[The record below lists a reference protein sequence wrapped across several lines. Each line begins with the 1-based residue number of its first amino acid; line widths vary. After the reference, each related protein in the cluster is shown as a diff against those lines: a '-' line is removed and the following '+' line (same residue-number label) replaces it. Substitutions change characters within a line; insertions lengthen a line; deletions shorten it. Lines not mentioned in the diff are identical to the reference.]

1 MKKLVLGILAHVD
14 AGKTTLSE
22 ALLYKTG
29 TIRKLGRVDNRDSF
43 LDNNTLERSRGITI
57 FSKQAL
63 FSTANT
69 EFTLL
74 DTPGHVDFS
83 AEMERTLSV
92 LDYAILV
99 VSASDGIQGHTKTLW
114 RLLSRYHIPTFI
126 FVNKMDMPGVNK
138 ALLLEQLKNGL
149 SSSIIDFEYIDSED
163 TALCDEELLNE
174 YLETGTI
181 NTDKLP
187 KLIKERKIFPCFF
200 GSALK
205 FSGIDEFIDA
215 IDRYT
220 LMPDYPD
227 EFGARVFKISR
238 DSQGTRL
245 TFLKVTGG
253 ILASKM
259 LLGGTTG
266 SGVNQSQRNGS
277 SDNDS
282 RNISNTNSNN
292 LSKTMLT
299 DIQQEKVNQIRIY
312 SGEKFTTVNEATAG
326 TVCAIT
332 GIENSKPGQSYGC
345 DTGSHVPMLEPVLVY
360 KLEITDGT
368 DALTLLPKLR
378 QLEEEEPEL
387 HVVWNELLHE
397 IQLQVMGPVQTEI
410 LKNIILTR
418 FGVNVEFGSGN
429 IVYKETITTKVE
441 GVGHFEPLRHY
452 AEVHLILEPGEPG
465 SGITLDSNCSEDLL
479 EKNWQR
485 LIMTHLAEKNH
496 TGVLTNSPLTD
507 IKITLVA
514 GRAHKKHTEGGDFR
528 QATYR
533 AVRNGLMQAESTL
546 VEPYYSYTLTLPQ
559 SSIGRAM
566 TDIERM
572 NGTCTI
578 SEAGETSVLTGKAPV
593 RLLNDYQ
600 TEVIAYTK
608 GQGKLTC
615 QPDGYGPCKD
625 AETIIEEI
633 GYDPERDTL
642 NTADSVFCSHG
653 AGFIV
658 PWYEVKDYMHL
669 ESVLRETGESRD
681 SDLEDITTSRS
692 SHRDSKWEELDI
704 ALGTDE
710 IDAILNKTAYSNSH
724 DNGGKWKRS
733 SGHKILDGDYS
744 NFSRDYSG
752 GHTKSSGYIPNAGSG
767 SSGNSSG
774 KIPVSGSRKA
784 PKKHGPYLL
793 VDGYNVIYAWKDLAE
808 MARENLDAARG
819 MLLDRLCNYQALK
832 QCNVIVVFDA
842 YRVKGHDTEIS
853 DYNNIHVVFTKEA
866 ETADQ
871 YIEKFA
877 HEHNKKYDIRVATS
891 DGLEQIII
899 LGQGCTLVSAR
910 EFEEEVISLEEQFR
924 EEYVNKTY

>member
-69 EFTLL
+69 DFTLL

-83 AEMERTLSV
+83 AEMERTLGV

-126 FVNKMDMPGVNK
+126 FVNKTDMPGTNK
-138 ALLLEQLKNGL
+138 AMLLEQLKNGL
-149 SSSIIDFEYIDSED
+149 SGSVIDFAHIDSED

-174 YLETGTI
+174 YLETGSI
-181 NTDKLP
+181 NKDKLP
-187 KLIKERKIFPCFF
+187 QLIRERKIFPCFF

-205 FSGIDEFIDA
+205 FTGIDELIDA
-215 IDRYT
+215 IDKYT
-220 LMPDYPD
+220 FMPDYPD

-238 DSQGTRL
+238 DPQGSRL

-253 ILASKM
+253 TLASKM
-259 LLGGTTG
+259 LLGGNHA
-266 SGVNQSQRNGS
+266 SGDIGNH
-277 SDNDS
+277 
-282 RNISNTNSNN
+282 IENTES
-292 LSKTMLT
+292 
-299 DIQQEKVNQIRIY
+299 EKVNQIRIY
-312 SGEKFTTVNEATAG
+312 SGEKFTSVNEASAG

-410 LKNIILTR
+410 LKNIIQTR

-452 AEVHLILEPGEPG
+452 AEVHLILEPGEQG
-465 SGITLDSNCSEDLL
+465 SGITLASDCSEDLL

-566 TDIERM
+566 TDLERM

-578 SEAGETSVLTGKAPV
+578 SESGETSVLTGKAPV

-615 QPDGYGPCKD
+615 QPDGYGPCRD
-625 AETIIEEI
+625 AQAIIEEI

-658 PWYEVKDYMHL
+658 PWYEVKSYMHL
-669 ESVLRETGESRD
+669 EPVLKETGESGD
-681 SDLEDITTSRS
+681 SGSSETTGNSSSRKG
-692 SHRDSKWEELDI
+692 SKWQELDI
-704 ALGTDE
+704 SLGTDE

-724 DNGGKWKRS
+724 DNGGKWKRN
-733 SGHKILDGDYS
+733 SGHKVLDGDYS
-744 NFSRDYSG
+744 NFSKDYSG
-752 GHTKSSGYIPNAGSG
+752 NYNNSSTNNPNGIQNRT
-767 SSGNSSG
+767 SGNN
-774 KIPVSGSRKA
+774 SGSRKA
-784 PKKHGPYLL
+784 QKKLEPYLL
-793 VDGYNVIYAWKDLAE
+793 VDGYNVIYAWKNLAE

-891 DGLEQIII
+891 DGLEQVII

-910 EFEEEVISLEEQFR
+910 EFEEEVNALEEQFR
-924 EEYVNKTY
+924 EEYVNRTY

>member
-22 ALLYKTG
+22 ALLYNTG

-43 LDNNTLERSRGITI
+43 LDNNSLERSRGITI

-63 FSTANT
+63 FSTTNT
-69 EFTLL
+69 DFTLL

-83 AEMERTLSV
+83 AEMERTLGV

-126 FVNKMDMPGVNK
+126 FVNKTDMPGTNK
-138 ALLLEQLKNGL
+138 AMLLEQLKNGL
-149 SSSIIDFEYIDSED
+149 SGSIIDFAHIDSED

-174 YLETGTI
+174 YLETGRI
-181 NTDKLP
+181 NPDRLP
-187 KLIKERKIFPCFF
+187 KLIKERKLFPCFF

-205 FSGIDEFIDA
+205 FTGIDELIDSL
-215 IDRYT
+215 DKYT
-220 LMPDYPD
+220 LMPDYPS

-238 DSQGTRL
+238 DPQGNRL

-253 ILASKM
+253 TLASKM
-259 LLGGTTG
+259 LLG
-266 SGVNQSQRNGS
+266 
-277 SDNDS
+277 
-282 RNISNTNSNN
+282 SNA
-292 LSKTMLT
+292 LLT
-299 DIQQEKVNQIRIY
+299 DAETASIDSDPEKVNQIRVY
-312 SGEKFTTVNEATAG
+312 SGEKFTAINEASAG

-332 GIENSKPGQSYGC
+332 GIERSRPGQSYGI

-360 KLEITDGT
+360 KLEIKDGT

-387 HVVWNELLHE
+387 HVVWNEILHE

-410 LKNIILTR
+410 LKNIIQTR

-429 IVYKETITTKVE
+429 IVYKETIKTTVE

-452 AEVHLILEPGEPG
+452 AEVHLVLEPGEPG
-465 SGITLDSNCSEDLL
+465 SGVTLATDCSEDLL

-507 IKITLVA
+507 IKITLVS

-533 AVRNGLMQAESTL
+533 AVRNGLMHAESTL

-566 TDIERM
+566 TDLERM

-578 SEAGETSVLTGKAPV
+578 SEAGETSVLSGKAPV

-625 AETIIEEI
+625 ADTIISEI
-633 GYDPERDTL
+633 GYDPERDTY

-653 AGFIV
+653 AGF
-658 PWYEVKDYMHL
+658 EVKWFD
-669 ESVLRETGESRD
+669 V
-681 SDLEDITTSRS
+681 
-692 SHRDSKWEELDI
+692 
-704 ALGTDE
+704 
-710 IDAILNKTAYSNSH
+710 
-724 DNGGKWKRS
+724 DNMRHIK
-733 SGHKILDGDYS
+733 
-744 NFSRDYSG
+744 
-752 GHTKSSGYIPNAGSG
+752 
-767 SSGNSSG
+767 
-774 KIPVSGSRKA
+774 
-784 PKKHGPYLL
+784 
-793 VDGYNVIYAWKDLAE
+793 
-808 MARENLDAARG
+808 
-819 MLLDRLCNYQALK
+819 
-832 QCNVIVVFDA
+832 
-842 YRVKGHDTEIS
+842 
-853 DYNNIHVVFTKEA
+853 
-866 ETADQ
+866 
-871 YIEKFA
+871 
-877 HEHNKKYDIRVATS
+877 
-891 DGLEQIII
+891 
-899 LGQGCTLVSAR
+899 
-910 EFEEEVISLEEQFR
+910 
-924 EEYVNKTY
+924 

>member
-22 ALLYKTG
+22 ALLYNTG

-43 LDNNTLERSRGITI
+43 LDNNSLERSRGITI

-69 EFTLL
+69 DFTLL

-83 AEMERTLSV
+83 AEMERTLGV

-126 FVNKMDMPGVNK
+126 FVNKTDMPGTNK
-138 ALLLEQLKNGL
+138 AMLLEQLKNGL
-149 SSSIIDFEYIDSED
+149 SGSIIDFAHIDSED

-174 YLETGTI
+174 YLETGRI
-181 NTDKLP
+181 NPDRLP
-187 KLIKERKIFPCFF
+187 KLIKERKLFPCFF

-205 FSGIDEFIDA
+205 FTGIDELIDSL
-215 IDRYT
+215 DKYT
-220 LMPDYPD
+220 LMPDYPS

-238 DSQGTRL
+238 DPQGNRL

-253 ILASKM
+253 TLASKM
-259 LLGGTTG
+259 LLG
-266 SGVNQSQRNGS
+266 
-277 SDNDS
+277 
-282 RNISNTNSNN
+282 SNA
-292 LSKTMLT
+292 LLT
-299 DIQQEKVNQIRIY
+299 DEETASTDLEPEKVNQIRVY
-312 SGEKFTTVNEATAG
+312 SGEKFTAINEASAG

-332 GIENSKPGQSYGC
+332 GIERSKPGQSYGN

-360 KLEITDGT
+360 KLEIKDGT

-387 HVVWNELLHE
+387 HIVWNEILHE

-410 LKNIILTR
+410 LKNIIQTR

-429 IVYKETITTKVE
+429 IVYKETIKTTVE

-452 AEVHLILEPGEPG
+452 AEVHLVLEPGEPG
-465 SGITLDSNCSEDLL
+465 SGVTLATDCSEDLL

-507 IKITLVA
+507 IKITLVS

-566 TDIERM
+566 TDLERM

-578 SEAGETSVLTGKAPV
+578 SEAGETSVLSGKAPV

-625 AETIIEEI
+625 ADTIIAEI
-633 GYDPERDTL
+633 GYDPERDTY

-658 PWYEVKDYMHL
+658 PWYEVKNYMHL
-669 ESVLRETGESRD
+669 EPVLKENDESE
-681 SDLEDITTSRS
+681 DLNSSGINGSHSSSR
-692 SHRDSKWEELDI
+692 RDSKWQELDI

-724 DNGGKWKRS
+724 DNGGKWKHSR
-733 SGHKILDGDYS
+733 GHKVLEGDYS
-744 NFSRDYSG
+744 NFGRDYSG
-752 GHTKSSGYIPNAGSG
+752 PHTKPSGNNPNAGSTSLG
-767 SSGNSSG
+767 YSSG
-774 KIPVSGSRKA
+774 KIPASGSKKP
-784 PKKHGPYLL
+784 PKKLDPYLL
-793 VDGYNVIYAWKDLAE
+793 VDGYNVIYAWKNLAD
-808 MARENLDAARG
+808 MAKENLDAARG

-891 DGLEQIII
+891 DGLEQVII

-910 EFEEEVISLEEQFR
+910 EFEEEVKTLEEQFR

>member
-1 MKKLVLGILAHVD
+1 MKKIVLGILAHVD

-22 ALLYKTG
+22 ALLYSTG
-29 TIRKLGRVDNRDSF
+29 AIRKAGRVDTHDSF

-63 FSTANT
+63 FSTNKT
-69 EFTLL
+69 DFTLL

-83 AEMERTLSV
+83 AEMERTLGV

-114 RLLSRYHIPTFI
+114 KLLSRYHIPTFI
-126 FVNKMDMPGVNK
+126 FVNKMDMPGTNRG
-138 ALLLEQLKNGL
+138 LILEQLRNGL
-149 SSSIIDFEYIDSED
+149 SGSIIDFTHIDSED

-174 YLETGTI
+174 YLETGSI
-181 NTDKLP
+181 NRDRLPQLISDRKL
-187 KLIKERKIFPCFF
+187 FPCFF

-205 FSGIDEFIDA
+205 FTGIKELIEGLDNYVIS
-215 IDRYT
+215 
-220 LMPDYPD
+220 PKYPE
-227 EFGARVFKISR
+227 EFGARVYKISR
-238 DSQGTRL
+238 DSQGNRL

-253 ILASKM
+253 MLTSKM
-259 LLGGTTG
+259 LLEENNATG
-266 SGVNQSQRNGS
+266 AIGKSE
-277 SDNDS
+277 
-282 RNISNTNSNN
+282 
-292 LSKTMLT
+292 KYAEP
-299 DIQQEKVNQIRIY
+299 EKVNQIRIY
-312 SGEKFTTVNEATAG
+312 TGEKFTAMNEASAG

-332 GIENSKPGQSYGC
+332 GIENSKPGTSYGC

-360 KLEITDGT
+360 KLSVLDGT
-368 DALTLLPKLR
+368 DPLTLLPKLR
-378 QLEEEEPEL
+378 QLEEENPEL
-387 HVVWNELLHE
+387 HIVWNEVLHE

-410 LKNIILTR
+410 LTNIIKTR
-418 FGVNVEFGSGN
+418 FGTETEFGSGN
-429 IVYKETITTKVE
+429 IVYKETISTKVE

-452 AEVHLILEPGEPG
+452 AEVHLILEPGEQG
-465 SGITLDSNCSEDLL
+465 SGITLASDCSEDIL

-496 TGVLTNSPLTD
+496 TGVLTNSSLTD

-559 SSIGRAM
+559 SCIGRAM
-566 TDIERM
+566 TDLERM
-572 NGTCTI
+572 NGTCSI
-578 SEAGETSVLTGKAPV
+578 SESGDVSVLTGRAPV
-593 RLLNDYQ
+593 RLLNGYQ

-615 QPDGYGPCKD
+615 QPDGYGECKD
-625 AETIIEEI
+625 AERIIEEI

-658 PWYEVKDYMHL
+658 PWYEVKNYMHM
-669 ESVLRETGESRD
+669 EAVLKKTDKSED
-681 SDLEDITTSRS
+681 SDSEGITHSHSSSR
-692 SHRDSKWEELDI
+692 RDSKWQELDI
-704 ALGTDE
+704 ALGTEE

-724 DNGGKWKRS
+724 DNGSKWKRS
-733 SGHKILDGDYS
+733 SGHKVLDNDYS
-744 NFSRDYSG
+744 NFSRDYSRDRN
-752 GHTKSSGYIPNAGSG
+752 SSVNNTNGSQNRTSGNNAGA
-767 SSGNSSG
+767 
-774 KIPVSGSRKA
+774 RKV
-784 PKKHGPYLL
+784 PNKLEPYLL
-793 VDGYNVIYAWKDLAE
+793 VDGYNVIHAWKDLAE
-808 MARENLDAARG
+808 MAGENLDAARG

-910 EFEEEVISLEEQFR
+910 EFEAEVTALEEQFR
-924 EEYVNKTY
+924 DEYVNRTY